1 MKTTLKP
8 ALIAISLMALVYSGC
23 QKTANK
29 VPAATTTTSA
39 ATEADDQT
47 MATTLAKGLTGSLAG
62 LTGINASGETVAAAN
77 GRSLDGV
84 TRAAYFCGY
93 SDDYTITSYPSSI
106 NDPYFYNPTTDKL
119 SSVGG
124 LFKYNDLCKDDTL
137 RGYLALDSLHITGTG
152 LEGAFVNYFVQKY
165 RVKAKN
171 AAYTEFT
178 LRGHIISSINKGSGA
193 TINDSYSKTVYEK
206 GDTFMMVDGRA
217 QLSGTAT
224 FNDTATFVP
233 YGSKTGQAV
242 TSTYYGTYTF
252 TPNFGITVTF
262 LQTGSPVVFYL
273 TY

>member
-1 MKTTLKP
+1 MRTTLKP
-8 ALIAISLMALVYSGC
+8 AMIAISLLAFVYSGC
-23 QKTANK
+23 QKSANK
-29 VPAATTTTSA
+29 IPAATTTTSA
-39 ATEADDQT
+39 ATEAEEQT
-47 MATTLAKGLTGSLAG
+47 MAANLAKGLTGSLAG
-62 LTGINASGETVAAAN
+62 LTGISATGETTAAAN
-77 GRSLDGV
+77 GRALDGV

-106 NDPYFYNPTTDKL
+106 VDPYFYNPVTDKL

-124 LFKYNDLCKDDTL
+124 LFKYNDLCKDDSL
-137 RGYLALDSLHITGTG
+137 RGYVALDSLHITGTG
-152 LEGAFVNYFVQKY
+152 LDGAFVNYFVQKY

-178 LRGHIISSINKGSGA
+178 LRGHIISSIDKGSGA

-206 GDTFMMVDGRA
+206 GDTFAMVGGRA
-217 QLSGTAT
+217 ELSGTAT
-224 FNDTATFVP
+224 FNQTATFVP
-233 YGSKTGQAV
+233 IGSKTGEAV

-262 LQTGSPVVFYL
+262 LQNGTPQVFYL